1 MDTAF
6 FLNYVDFGM
15 NLQEALDAPTAHS
28 VHFPSSFYPRSA
40 SPGRVIAESRISST
54 VTEELE
60 RRGHEIVSTGDWA
73 NGKVMGIRY
82 DKARGVILGAA
93 SAKGN
98 IGYAI
103 GW

>member
-1 MDTAF
+1 M
-6 FLNYVDFGM
+6 NYVDFGM
-15 NLQEALDAPTAHS
+15 NLQEALDAATVHS
-28 VHFPSSFYPRSA
+28 VHFPSSFYPRIGY
-40 SPGRVIAESRISST
+40 PGRVITESRIPAG
-54 VTEELE
+54 VTNELAQK
-60 RRGHEIVSTGDWA
+60 GHEVVSTGGWS

-82 DKARGVILGAA
+82 DKARGVIMGAV